1 MPETYTDAP
10 LLGDDFDRALLL
22 ATSHH
27 RRQLRKGTETPYVS
41 HLLAVASLVLEMGGS
56 ETEAIGALLH
66 DAVEDGGGPPMLA
79 RIREEFGA
87 DAARIVDANS
97 DTDVEPKPPWLERK
111 QDYIA
116 AIAHKQPDEL
126 RVSLADKLHNA
137 RAILLDFRTHG
148 DELWNRFRAGEGESV
163 RWYYRSLYEAFAARR
178 DDARR
183 ARDPGARRARPHGR
197 RDRPPRGG
205 RREPLRRASGSSS
218 SGRRAAADAVLE
230 LTEALAEAAA
240 GGRAGA
246 SGRVRAAR

>member
-1 MPETYTDAP
+1 MDSSFALPCDDPTRDAETYTDAP

-27 RRQLRKGTETPYVS
+27 RRQLRKGTDTPYVS

-79 RIREEFGA
+79 RIREEFGP
-87 DAARIVDANS
+87 DVARIVDANS
-97 DTDVEPKPPWLERK
+97 DTDVEPKPPWLQRK
-111 QDYIA
+111 QDYIG

-148 DELWNRFRAGEGESV
+148 DELWDRFRAGEGESV

-178 DDARR
+178 EALGER
-183 ARDPGARRARPHGR
+183 AGPGARGARADGG
-197 RDRPPRGG
+197 RDRPSRRGVRPVRLARPR
-205 RREPLRRASGSSS
+205 PPRAPAP
-218 SGRRAAADAVLE
+218 SGRRC
-230 LTEALAEAAA
+230 
-240 GGRAGA
+240 RP
-246 SGRVRAAR
+246 